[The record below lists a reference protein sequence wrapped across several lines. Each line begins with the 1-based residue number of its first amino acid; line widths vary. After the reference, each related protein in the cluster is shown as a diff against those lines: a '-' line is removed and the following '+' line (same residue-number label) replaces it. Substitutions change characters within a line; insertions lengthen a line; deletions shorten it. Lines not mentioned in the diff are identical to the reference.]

1 MTMNIPQGHTIG
13 IYMTKLAAHVGHLRK
28 EEVLYSQLHGA
39 YALRKVLSTHRQ
51 TMFLI
56 GT

>member
-13 IYMTKLAAHVGHLRK
+13 IYMTKLAARVGHLRK

-39 YALRKVLSTHRQ
+39 YALSKVLYNHPQ

>member
-13 IYMTKLAAHVGHLRK
+13 IDMTKLAAHVGHLRE